1 MEETLKREEERGK
14 EEMEKEITESQ
25 IRMKDILPEVE
36 NKEKLL
42 KEKCGEERYEKLANL
57 ENPKV
62 TDFIARYLNHCNPK
76 SVFVREN
83 PKEDAEYI
91 RKRSIEKGEEKPLEV
106 RGHTAHFDGPKDQAR
121 DKENTK
127 FLFPPDKNLDPQF
140 NSTDKE
146 DGLKEIKEYLE
157 NIMEGKEAYV
167 LFLCLGPKNSK
178 FSIPTL
184 QITDSTY
191 VAHSEDILYRDGYAL
206 FKREKFESE
215 EDFFKFV
222 HSAGELENEV
232 SKNIDKRRVYTDLNA
247 NTVFSTNTQYG
258 GNTLGAK
265 KLAMRL
271 AIKDSTKEGWLTEHM
286 FIMGVHGPENRK
298 SYFTGAFPSACGKT
312 STSMIER
319 ESLIGDDIAYIRE
332 IEGEARAANPE
343 NGIFGIIRD
352 VNPQND
358 PLIWKAI
365 TTPGEVIFSNV
376 LINDGYTYWMGMGR
390 KIPDQGINYSGEW
403 WEGKTNEDGVELTPS
418 HRNARYTLRISDL
431 ENEDPNLENPE
442 GVKLDGI
449 IYGGRDSDICVPV
462 EEAYNWKHG
471 ILTKGA
477 TLESETTSATLGNSG
492 ERRFNPMSNLDFLS
506 IPIGQYIENQL
517 EFGKKLDD
525 KPSIFSVN
533 YFLRNE
539 DGEYLNQM
547 HDKEV
552 WLKWMELKTHGDIE
566 AIETP
571 TGYIPLY
578 EDLKEL
584 FEQILDKEYT
594 KEEYE
599 KQFTVRVQKHLEKI
613 NRIENIYRED
623 IQNPPEILFEELEKQ
638 KERLKKAKAEYGEKI
653 SPFELE

>member
-1 MEETLKREEERGK
+1 MVEKLSKPEEEIEGNIGRA
-14 EEMEKEITESQ
+14 EM
-25 IRMKDILPEVE
+25 RMRDILPEVE
-36 NKEKLL
+36 NKQEIL
-42 KEKCGEERYEKLANL
+42 KEKCGVEGYEKLANL
-57 ENPKV
+57 GNSKV
-62 TDFIARYLNHCNPK
+62 TDFIARFLNHCNPET
-76 SVFVREN
+76 VFVREN
-83 PKEDAEYI
+83 AEEDAEYI
-91 RKRSIEKGEEKPLEV
+91 RKRSVEKGEELPLEV
-106 RGHTAHFDGPKDQAR
+106 RGHTVHFDGPKDQAR

-127 FLFPPDKNLDPQF
+127 FLFPPEKDLGPQF
-140 NSTDKE
+140 NSIEKE
-146 DGLKEIKEYLE
+146 KGLKEIKEYLK
-157 NIMEGKEAYV
+157 NIMEGKEAYI
-167 LFLCLGPKNSK
+167 LFLCLGPKNSR
-178 FSIPTL
+178 FSVPVL

-191 VAHSEDILYRDGYAL
+191 VAHSEDILYRDGYDL
-206 FKREKFESE
+206 FQKERFESE
-215 EDFFKFV
+215 DEFFKFV
-222 HSAGELENEV
+222 HSAGELENGV
-232 SKNIDKRRVYTDLNA
+232 SKNIDERRVYTDLKA

-271 AIKDSTKEGWLTEHM
+271 AINESSDEGWLTEHM
-286 FIMGVHGPENRK
+286 FIMGVQGPEDRK

-319 ESLIGDDIAYIRE
+319 ESLVGDDIAYIRN
-332 IEGEARAANPE
+332 INGEARAANPE

-390 KIPDQGINYSGEW
+390 KIPDEGINYSGEW
-403 WEGKTNEDGVELTPS
+403 RDGKTGEEGRELTPS

-431 ENEDPNLENPE
+431 ENEDPNLESPE

-477 TLESETTSATLGNSG
+477 TLESETTSATLGKSG

-506 IPIGQYIENQL
+506 IPIGEYIMNQL
-517 EFGKKLDD
+517 AFGENLDD

-533 YFLRNE
+533 YFLRDG
-539 DGEYLNQM
+539 DGEYLNDM

-552 WLKWMELKTHGDIE
+552 WLKWMELRTNGDVE

-571 TGYIPLY
+571 TGYIPHY

-584 FEQILDKEYT
+584 FEEILNKEYT

-599 KQFTVRVQKHLEKI
+599 EQFTIRVQKHLEKI
-613 NRIENIYRED
+613 NRVENIYRED
-623 IQNPPEILFEELEKQ
+623 IQDPPEVLFDELEKQ
-638 KERLKKAKAEYGEKI
+638 KERLKKAQAEHGKHI
-653 SPFELE
+653 SPFDLE